1 MGRPTIGGS
10 GGGRPNLGGHNV
22 SRPSGGHNVSRPSGG
37 HNMGSSRPSMNNR
50 ANTSTSRPNMNT
62 SRQTPSP
69 KKQSFTTPPPP
80 PPKKQSF
87 TPPPPPPR
95 RTNFSSPPPPP
106 TPHMTR
112 GTVIRGPVI
121 INNQGNTAE
130 RHYQKRN
137 KDYGDYSER
146 TYIKQEDTMESLE
159 KKSGNLIR
167 NMIIAAICFI
177 AVILAVGCFVKPA
190 NDTKEKLAASEP
202 FVEDCV
208 IDELGWIDSMSKDG
222 LRHFYDETGI
232 QPFIYLKAYDA
243 SLTTKQAKE
252 EWTVDYYEKNIP
264 NETSFLYVY
273 FEDEDPNVIGYMT
286 YAGGTGIQTVMDAEA
301 VSVFWDN
308 IDTYWDMISDTGEL
322 FNEVFESTADE
333 VMQDMSGFAKP
344 FLMTILIAG
353 FIVVEIVFT
362 CSFVGIKKRKD
373 RLKEEENRKILD
385 TPMEELVDQHL
396 EDLKKEYDE

>member
-1 MGRPTIGGS
+1 MGRPTMGGS
-10 GGGRPNLGGHNV
+10 GGGRPSLGGHSI

-50 ANTSTSRPNMNT
+50 VNTSTSRPSMNT
-62 SRQTPSP
+62 SRQT
-69 KKQSFTTPPPP
+69 P

-87 TPPPPPPR
+87 TPPPPPPPR
-95 RTNFSSPPPPP
+95 RTSFSPPPPP
-106 TPHMTR
+106 PPAPHMTR
-112 GTVIRGPVI
+112 RTVVTGPVI
-121 INNQGNTAE
+121 INNQNTAPE
-130 RHYQKRN
+130 KHYQKRSTGYTN
-137 KDYGDYSER
+137 PPKR
-146 TYIKQEDTMESLE
+146 TYENQRDTMESLE

-190 NDTKEKLAASEP
+190 NNAKEKLAASEP

-232 QPFIYLKAYDA
+232 QPFVYLKAYDA
-243 SLTTKQAKE
+243 SLTTEQAKE
-252 EWTVDYYEKNIP
+252 EWTVDYYEDNIP

-273 FEDEDPNVIGYMT
+273 FEDEDPNSIGYMT
-286 YAGGTGIQTVMDAEA
+286 YAGGTGIQAVMDAEA
-301 VSVFWDN
+301 VSIFWNN
-308 IDTYWDMISDTGEL
+308 IDTYWDLISDTGEL
-322 FNEVFESTADE
+322 FDEVFESTAEE
-333 VMQDMSGFAKP
+333 VMQDMSGFVKP

-353 FIVVEIVFT
+353 FIVVEIVFA
-362 CSFVGIKKRKD
+362 CSFIGIKKRKD
-373 RLKEEENRKILD
+373 RLKEEENRKILE